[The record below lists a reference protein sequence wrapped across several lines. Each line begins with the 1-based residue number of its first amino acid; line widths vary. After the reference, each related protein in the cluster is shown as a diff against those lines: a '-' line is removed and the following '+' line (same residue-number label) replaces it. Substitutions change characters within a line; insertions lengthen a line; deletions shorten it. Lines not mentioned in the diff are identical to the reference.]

1 MRRPKDI
8 ILAAACGLGLLA
20 APAATAAPKSSCA
33 GDILAARQHSGI
45 FSGRKVQYSS
55 CVEAYN
61 AQDETGKAVARLVAI
76 SYIANT
82 PQHDRPVLFAFNGGP
97 ISASAILHMGAL
109 GPKRVAVPDDITVQ
123 RDQFRLADN
132 PHALL
137 DVADIVF
144 FDPAGT
150 GLSEVAPQT
159 DPVSQFSV
167 TADARQLQQLV
178 LGWTR
183 AHGREGSPIYLLG
196 ESYGTLRAPAAA
208 QQLAL
213 AGRAPAGLILIGQA
227 VNIIEYAQRPGN
239 IISYAVSLPTLAATA
254 WWHGRADRRGRSFE
268 QFIAEAQVFGGN
280 AYLTTLY
287 AGDTAPHAQQ
297 EAVARELEAYTG
309 ISSADWLSH
318 KLRISKTKYQ
328 RMLFPGDRLA
338 TNDARYRGPLTGP
351 DAFSPVVEAYQAE
364 FSSYLRSDLG
374 IATGDYKASNPLV
387 KGLESWNWG
396 TNKTPFGDWP
406 YGDAIGELMKTNP
419 TFRLFVANGY
429 YDTQTTI
436 GAMDYLVSQGGWP
449 RERVRSRYYQG
460 GHMAYSVDAS
470 LTALTDDIRDMLR
483 DEW

>member
-20 APAATAAPKSSCA
+20 APVAAAPISSCA
-33 GDILAARQHSGI
+33 GDIVAARQHSGI
-45 FSGRKVQYSS
+45 FNGRKVQYSS
-55 CVEAYN
+55 CVEGYE
-61 AQDETGKAVARLVAI
+61 AQDDTGKTVARLVAI
-76 SYIANT
+76 SYIANA
-82 PQHDRPVLFAFNGGP
+82 PQLGRPVLFAFNGGP

-123 RDQFRLADN
+123 SDQFRLVDN

-239 IISYAVSLPTLAATA
+239 I
-254 WWHGRADRRGRSFE
+254 
-268 QFIAEAQVFGGN
+268 
-280 AYLTTLY
+280 
-287 AGDTAPHAQQ
+287 
-297 EAVARELEAYTG
+297 
-309 ISSADWLSH
+309 
-318 KLRISKTKYQ
+318 
-328 RMLFPGDRLA
+328 
-338 TNDARYRGPLTGP
+338 
-351 DAFSPVVEAYQAE
+351 
-364 FSSYLRSDLG
+364 
-374 IATGDYKASNPLV
+374 
-387 KGLESWNWG
+387 
-396 TNKTPFGDWP
+396 
-406 YGDAIGELMKTNP
+406 
-419 TFRLFVANGY
+419 
-429 YDTQTTI
+429 
-436 GAMDYLVSQGGWP
+436 
-449 RERVRSRYYQG
+449 
-460 GHMAYSVDAS
+460 
-470 LTALTDDIRDMLR
+470 
-483 DEW
+483 